1 MLFISIILVY
11 LHNKQIEI
19 MKTSNEKTVSVINGI
34 DKGIYNEIK
43 YWVSNIIKY
52 DNMIGDTLIELIS
65 ENSNND
71 SNKKLALELIDNDR
85 NPNKEEAIELTYE
98 ISRNKSSYI
107 NLMGSYNDKCK
118 DDAFDI
124 LKEIYPSKS
133 DGEIILMIR

>member
-1 MLFISIILVY
+1 
-11 LHNKQIEI
+11 

-43 YWVSNIIKY
+43 YWASNIIKY

-71 SNKKLALELIDNDR
+71 SNKKLALKLIDNDR

>member
-1 MLFISIILVY
+1 
-11 LHNKQIEI
+11 

-43 YWVSNIIKY
+43 YWASNIIKY

-71 SNKKLALELIDNDR
+71 SNKKLALELIYNDR